1 VKPEVD
7 ETLFKAW
14 RRKGGGEEREDKW
27 VREKMRE
34 RRAERVV

>member
-14 RRKGGGEEREDKW
+14 RRKGGGEEREDK
-27 VREKMRE
+27 
-34 RRAERVV
+34 